1 MGEQLLIKPHRYSSE
16 WYRKEWERIFGCK
29 CKDCECKKK
38 DKE

>member
-1 MGEQLLIKPHRYSSE
+1 MNLLIKSHRYSSE

-29 CKDCECKKK
+29 CEKKCKKK